1 MHLFKKLINLATR
14 FMLRLSPPPPVP
26 YYPSSKILDRTFKT
40 LFHVYRV
47 HNEIVDIY
55 QDKNFGNLL
64 LFAYRALLYLSEH
77 DRYYRMW
84 LAFMFQRISLELDAE
99 RKSMTLE
106 ELKHLQEEQWE
117 LPIFEAVTQK
127 HFDAFRDSLF
137 EMVTANTLPN
147 LVRVALP
154 RNGGGP
160 QPEKESELRKKTK
173 W

>member
-1 MHLFKKLINLATR
+1 MELRMHLFKKLINVATR
-14 FMLRLSPPPPVP
+14 FMLKLSPEPPVP

-47 HNEIVDIY
+47 QNEMCDMY
-55 QDKNFGNLL
+55 GDKNFGNLL

-84 LAFMFQRISLELDAE
+84 LAFMFQRISLELDVE
-99 RKSMTLE
+99 RKNMTLE
-106 ELKHLQEEQWE
+106 ELKRLQFDQWE
-117 LPIFEAVTQK
+117 LPIFEAVTPQ
-127 HFDAFRDSLF
+127 HFAAFRSMLF

-154 RNGGGP
+154 QNGGGP
-160 QPEKESELRKKTK
+160 ATNKRK
-173 W
+173 